1 MPDFFA
7 KYLEAADKLNP
18 AFINSLRSLFKSALL
33 ISLFCLY
40 NNSIIYPQKRYENR
54 VLLQD
59 IDTSDP
65 IKLLDEGRS
74 IRDFPGYIIYIQEK
88 DNNKVKDL
96 IIYELNK
103 KNESIISC
111 IQAREGLIELDK
123 SKYNKEHVTP
133 FIRKSNMFKK
143 SNLRSLKNFSN
154 RRWTL
159 DDKNDY
165 TFIKKVY
172 KFFYPKIYFHWM
184 DIIKAEKKNKDLIF
198 IKKRKLILE

>member
-1 MPDFFA
+1 
-7 KYLEAADKLNP
+7 
-18 AFINSLRSLFKSALL
+18 
-33 ISLFCLY
+33 
-40 NNSIIYPQKRYENR
+40 
-54 VLLQD
+54 
-59 IDTSDP
+59 
-65 IKLLDEGRS
+65 
-74 IRDFPGYIIYIQEK
+74 
-88 DNNKVKDL
+88 
-96 IIYELNK
+96 
-103 KNESIISC
+103 
-111 IQAREGLIELDK
+111 
-123 SKYNKEHVTP
+123 
-133 FIRKSNMFKK
+133 MFKK